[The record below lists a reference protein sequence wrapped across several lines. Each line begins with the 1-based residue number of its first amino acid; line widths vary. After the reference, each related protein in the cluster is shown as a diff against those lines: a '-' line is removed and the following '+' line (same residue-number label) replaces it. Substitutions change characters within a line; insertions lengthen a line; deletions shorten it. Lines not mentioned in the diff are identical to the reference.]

1 MGVVLR
7 FGRFELDLERE
18 ELRKHGVRVRI
29 APQPLR
35 VLVLLALRPQEIVTR
50 EEIRRAV
57 WADGTFVDFEQGI
70 NAAVRIIR
78 HVLNDHASAPQF
90 VQTIPR
96 RGYRFL
102 AAVEHV
108 SESPRRQSL
117 AERLSAWLTGRNRRT
132 G

>member
-29 APQPLR
+29 PPQPLR
-35 VLVLLALRPQEIVTR
+35 VLVLLALRPQELVTR
-50 EEIRRAV
+50 DEIRRTL
-57 WADGTFVDFEQGI
+57 WSDDTFVDFEQGI
-70 NAAVRIIR
+70 NAAIRIIR
-78 HVLNDHASAPQF
+78 HVLNDHATAPQF

-102 AAVEHV
+102 AVVEHV
-108 SESPRRQSL
+108 NEPAVVVFPRRQPSL
-117 AERLSAWLTGRNRRT
+117 MERFVAWWRR
-132 G
+132 